1 MKKPSQK
8 PFYKWT
14 ILILG
19 CLTNALVVAVQGM
32 GVSVLLPEIT
42 NDLNLSLVQA
52 GLIWGMASLPSILS
66 FIIAGSIIDK
76 WGPKRVL
83 IIACLLVG
91 LIGASRGLAVNF
103 STLLITVFL
112 FGFFSP
118 FIPLSNIKNVGLWF
132 EDETFGTANGILS
145 LGMALGFFAGSMVSA
160 SFISPWLGGW
170 RYTLIFYGLIGL
182 LFAIPWL
189 FTQSNYDPSN
199 QQDSE
204 KQTIWG
210 GMKHIFSV
218 RNVWLL
224 GFALLGY
231 NGAVQG
237 FLGYVP
243 LFLRNIGWQEVRA
256 DSLAATFHLASL
268 FFTIPLAF
276 LSDKIASRKRLVI
289 AAASLTALGI
299 GLFFVLEG
307 NLLWGAV
314 IAAGLGRDGIMA
326 ILFTMVLETRGIGKL
341 YSGIATG
348 FVMIFGS
355 IGALLAPPAGN
366 TLASVSPETPFLFW
380 AGLCV
385 LGVVSIIL
393 IAESGMLR
401 KAQPVNTG
409 QS

>member
-103 STLLITVFL
+103 STLLIMVFL

-145 LGMALGFFAGSMVSA
+145 LGMALGFFVGSMVSA

-189 FTQSNYDPSN
+189 FTQSNYDPSI
-199 QQDSE
+199 QEDSE

-218 RNVWLL
+218 RNIWLL

-243 LFLRNIGWQEVRA
+243 LFLRNIGWQDVRA
-256 DSLAATFHLASL
+256 DSLAASFHLASL

-366 TLASVSPETPFLFW
+366 TLASVSPQTPFLFW

-401 KAQPVNTG
+401 KAQPVNSG

>member
-145 LGMALGFFAGSMVSA
+145 LGMALGFFVGSMVSA

-189 FTQSNYDPSN
+189 FTQSNYDPSI
-199 QQDSE
+199 QEDSE

-218 RNVWLL
+218 RNIWLL

-243 LFLRNIGWQEVRA
+243 LFLRNIGWQDVRA
-256 DSLAATFHLASL
+256 DSLAASFHLASL

-366 TLASVSPETPFLFW
+366 TLASVSPQTPFLFW

-401 KAQPVNTG
+401 KAQPVNSG

>member
-1 MKKPSQK
+1 
-8 PFYKWT
+8 
-14 ILILG
+14 
-19 CLTNALVVAVQGM
+19 
-32 GVSVLLPEIT
+32 
-42 NDLNLSLVQA
+42 
-52 GLIWGMASLPSILS
+52 
-66 FIIAGSIIDK
+66 
-76 WGPKRVL
+76 
-83 IIACLLVG
+83 
-91 LIGASRGLAVNF
+91 
-103 STLLITVFL
+103 
-112 FGFFSP
+112 
-118 FIPLSNIKNVGLWF
+118 
-132 EDETFGTANGILS
+132 
-145 LGMALGFFAGSMVSA
+145 
-160 SFISPWLGGW
+160 
-170 RYTLIFYGLIGL
+170 
-182 LFAIPWL
+182 
-189 FTQSNYDPSN
+189 
-199 QQDSE
+199 
-204 KQTIWG
+204 
-210 GMKHIFSV
+210 
-218 RNVWLL
+218 
-224 GFALLGY
+224 
-231 NGAVQG
+231 VQG

-243 LFLRNIGWQEVRA
+243 LFLRNIGWQDVRA
-256 DSLAATFHLASL
+256 DSLAASFHLASL

-366 TLASVSPETPFLFW
+366 TLASVSPQTPFLFW

-401 KAQPVNTG
+401 KAQPVNSG